1 MFYVRKLE
9 SLISFNSAFAFIIY
23 LTHWVTKTE
32 YLLTISIQYQPVS
45 VENKEKYQFG
55 DKKLI

>member
-23 LTHWVTKTE
+23 LTHWGTKTE

-45 VENKEKYQFG
+45 VENKEEYQFG
-55 DKKLI
+55 DK